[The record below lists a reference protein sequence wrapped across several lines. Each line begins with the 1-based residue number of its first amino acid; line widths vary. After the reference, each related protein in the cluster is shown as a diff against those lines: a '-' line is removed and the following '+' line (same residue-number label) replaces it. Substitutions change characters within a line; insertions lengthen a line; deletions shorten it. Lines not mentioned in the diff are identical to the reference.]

1 MTATSARQTIL
12 DRVRTATHADS
23 DAYPDLPRNY
33 VRLGALDLPGRLALM
48 TERLEEYGAD
58 VLECL
63 PANLPATIARQ
74 LESSGRHTFVAPAGL
89 PSEWLDAG
97 VSWKLDKDLSYAAI
111 EGCEGVV
118 TASTAGIAESGTIV
132 LHHSGTEGRRVIS
145 LLPDFHLCILRASQ
159 IVETL
164 PEYFARCAAPPPL
177 ATYISGPSAT
187 AGH

>member
-1 MTATSARQTIL
+1 MTATSARQAIL

-58 VLECL
+58 VVECL

-89 PSEWLDAG
+89 PSNGSMLAFPGSWTRISVMRQLKG
-97 VSWKLDKDLSYAAI
+97 VKA
-111 EGCEGVV
+111 
-118 TASTAGIAESGTIV
+118 
-132 LHHSGTEGRRVIS
+132 
-145 LLPDFHLCILRASQ
+145 
-159 IVETL
+159 
-164 PEYFARCAAPPPL
+164 
-177 ATYISGPSAT
+177 
-187 AGH
+187 